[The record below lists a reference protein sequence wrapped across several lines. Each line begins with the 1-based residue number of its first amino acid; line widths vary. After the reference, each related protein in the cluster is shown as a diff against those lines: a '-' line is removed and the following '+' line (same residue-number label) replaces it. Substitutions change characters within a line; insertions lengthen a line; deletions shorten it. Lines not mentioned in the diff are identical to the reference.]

1 MPILSS
7 LGHIS
12 RLTRAAFVFARE
24 GAFVGVDPFP
34 LPPVLRPPLALA
46 NLIAKRDGDGL
57 AGLSRAIDRLGPSYV
72 KLGQFLST
80 RPDIVGGKV
89 AIELERLQDRVAPM
103 SREMAVA
110 IVEASFGAKIES
122 LFESFGEPVAAA
134 SIAQVHR
141 AEVQTSEGL
150 RPVAVKVLRAGTERR
165 FGRDLSDMAF
175 AARFAERLAPEFR
188 RLRLAQV
195 VETLAR
201 SVRMEMDFRLE
212 AAAASEFVENSME
225 DADLRAPAV
234 DWNRTTREVMTM
246 EWIDGIPLTDPD
258 RLIELGF
265 DPRDLARA
273 LIQTFLR
280 TALRD
285 GFFHADMHQGNFFVD
300 KDGRIVAVD
309 FGIMGR
315 LGRKERRFLAEIL
328 YGFIRR
334 DYLRVAE
341 VHFEAGYVPH
351 TYRVEDFAQALRAI
365 GEPIHSRTADQIS
378 MAKVLTLLFEITALF
393 EMTTR
398 IELVMLQKTMVVVE
412 GVARK
417 LDPQLNMWSTAEPVV
432 STWIAEHLGPVGRIQ
447 DAGRM
452 FSSLASFL
460 GDGPRRL
467 EHIADKLEA
476 RTRGGQRE
484 GNCEN
489 RSRTHPPGGIH
500 LCFNWI
506 FVGDTGHGGLP
517 VGPIVR
523 AALGAARGF

>member
-1 MPILSS
+1 MGVLSS
-7 LGHIS
+7 LGHVL
-12 RLTRAAFVFARE
+12 RLAHAAYVFARE
-24 GAFVGVDPFP
+24 GAFLGVDPAL
-34 LPPVLRPPLALA
+34 LPPVVRLPLAFA

-103 SREMAVA
+103 SRETAVG
-110 IVEASFGAKIES
+110 IIEASFGAKIES
-122 LFESFGEPVAAA
+122 VFESLGEPVAAA

-141 AEVQTSEGL
+141 GEVKTGDGL
-150 RPVAVKVLRAGTERR
+150 KPVAVKVLRAGVERR
-165 FGRDLSDMAF
+165 FARDLADMFF
-175 AARFAERLAPEFR
+175 AARFAESLAHEFR
-188 RLRLAQV
+188 RLRLIQV

-212 AAAASEFVENSME
+212 AAAASEFAENSRE
-225 DADLRAPAV
+225 DPDVRAPAV

-246 EWIDGIPLTDPD
+246 EWIEGVSLTDPD
-258 RLIELGF
+258 RLTELGF
-265 DPRDLARA
+265 DPKALART

-300 KDGRIVAVD
+300 SDGRIVAVD

-341 VHFEAGYVPH
+341 VHFEAGYVPSS
-351 TYRVEDFAQALRAI
+351 YRVEDFAQALRAI

-378 MAKVLTLLFEITALF
+378 MAKLLTLLFEITALF

-398 IELVMLQKTMVVVE
+398 VELVMLQKTMVVVE

-432 STWIAEHLGPVGRIQ
+432 GAWIAENLGPVGRLE
-447 DAGRM
+447 DAGRTL
-452 FSSLASFL
+452 SSVAAFLA
-460 GDGPRRL
+460 DAPRRL
-467 EHIADKLEA
+467 EQIAARLEA
-476 RTRGGQRE
+476 DGE
-484 GNCEN
+484 SEIAKVV
-489 RSRTHPPGGIH
+489 PGLTLRLGLTFVLTGFLLAL
-500 LCFNWI
+500 LCVAAYRWI
-506 FVGDTGHGGLP
+506 L
-517 VGPIVR
+517 
-523 AALGAARGF
+523 